1 MVATRHVTIEE
12 FAATPRDGQWELID
26 GEPTEVNPASFRSVW
41 IAGELYSRIREHVR
55 KNDLGRAVAYGAGFI
70 LFEDRAIVRSPDV
83 AFISRDRL
91 PTMIEGFVPLAPDL
105 AVEVLSP
112 SDRRADVLAKIA
124 MYLQAGVRL
133 VWLVDPDPKT
143 VTVFAEN
150 QPVSV
155 ICSDGMLD
163 GGEVLPGF
171 TVAVSDIFAEE

>member
-12 FAATPRDGQWELID
+12 FAATSRDGQWELVD

-41 IAGELYSRIREHVR
+41 IASELYARIREFVR
-55 KNDLGRAVAYGAGFI
+55 QNDLGRAVADGAGFI
-70 LFEDRAIVRSPDV
+70 LFEDRAVVRSPDV

-91 PTMIEGFVPLAPDL
+91 TTIVEGFVPLAPDL

-133 VWLVDPDPKT
+133 VWLIDPEPET
-143 VTVFAEN
+143 VTVFAGDR
-150 QPVSV
+150 PVSV
-155 ICSDGMLD
+155 IGPDGVLD
-163 GGEVLPGF
+163 GGDVLPGF
-171 TVAVSDIFAEE
+171 SIAVTEIFAEE